1 MKKNLIVAG
10 SRRFSNLLL
19 LETELNKIIQFGKKN
34 GYEITI
40 FSGNARGADKMAVEY
55 AKANKLPYLLFL
67 PQWETSGK
75 VAGVLRN
82 IEMSKT
88 ADFCLCFWDGISPGT
103 NHMRKICKRKHIPL
117 RTVYY

>member
-10 SRRFSNLLL
+10 GREFSNSLL
-19 LETELNKIIQFGKKN
+19 LETELNKILRFGKKY
-34 GYEITI
+34 GYEFTL
-40 FSGNARGADKMAVEY
+40 FSGNARGADKMAVVY
-55 AKANKLPYLLFL
+55 AKANYLPFVLFL

-82 IEMSKT
+82 IEMAKT
-88 ADFCLCFWDGISPGT
+88 ADFCLCFWDGKSPGT
-103 NHMRKICKRKHIPL
+103 NHMRKICNRKHIPL